1 MIFVNRKGDR
11 ADIKPPSDSLSFFFG
26 LSSGQAE
33 YVPLTI
39 WTAIQTVLKGRK
51 IGWWELLEETGETG
65 NTSLLILYSDERF
78 PIAAAVQREYYILF
92 GRKLTWSA
100 ALDAAAGVIENWV
113 IPLENHCWLWRLGHY
128 LLPFVVCGKKG

>member
-1 MIFVNRKGDR
+1 MN
-11 ADIKPPSDSLSFFFG
+11 PPPDSLSFLFG
-26 LSSGQAE
+26 LSSGKAE

-51 IGWWELLEETGETG
+51 IGWWEMLEETGGTER
-65 NTSLLILYSDERF
+65 TSLLILYSDERF

-100 ALDAAAGVIENWV
+100 ALDAAAGLIEYWV
-113 IPLENHCWLWRLGHY
+113 IPLENRCLLWRIGHY
-128 LLPFVVCGKKG
+128 LLPFVFCGKKG